1 MRKFI
6 MMAAVAGMFCMAGC
20 SDNDDPEPVIDPVM
34 TSEGVF
40 VVNTGN
46 MGGNIAGSLSY
57 LNYSSNTIANNVFY
71 DANGQYVGDTFN
83 DGIVYGDKIYLA
95 VDKSNVVHV
104 VNSETLKLEKT
115 IAMDATMSS
124 PRRLAAYDDKVYVT
138 LLTGYLAQIDPAT
151 MSVTKTIEVGPN
163 PEAVVVY
170 NDLLYVAVSD
180 GYNSAGDYANA
191 CVAVVDPK
199 TMTVT
204 KKIQAGKNLTDLAT
218 NGESL
223 FVLSSGEYEAGTWK
237 QINYGVKEIKN
248 DQASEILFPATMM
261 GMNATTLYYIDNG
274 YGASSISYGKYDL
287 KSGVTSS
294 WISGSDIKSPAGLG
308 VDALTGNTYV
318 LSYNLG
324 ESGYADYRAAG
335 YMARYDENDALK
347 GTYTVGI
354 GAVRVFFKNVE
365 KK

>member
-1 MRKFI
+1 MKKFLL
-6 MMAAVAGMFCMAGC
+6 MAAVAGVFCFTGC
-20 SDNDDPEPVIDPVM
+20 SDSDEPGPVIDPVM

-40 VVNTGN
+40 VVNSGN
-46 MGGNIAGSLSY
+46 LGGNIAGSLSY
-57 LNYSSNTIANNVFY
+57 LDYSTNTIANNVFY

-83 DGIVYGDKIYLA
+83 DGLVYGDKMYLA
-95 VDKSNVVHV
+95 VDNSNVVHV
-104 VNSETLKLEKT
+104 LNAGTLKLEKT

-124 PRRLAAYDDKVYVT
+124 PRRLAAYDGKVYLT
-138 LLTGYLAQIDPAT
+138 LFSGYLAQIDPAT
-151 MSVTKTIEVGPN
+151 MSVVKTIEVGPN
-163 PEAVVVY
+163 PEAVVAY
-170 NDLLYVAVSD
+170 NDKLYVAVSD

-261 GMNATTLYYIDNG
+261 GINATTLYYIDNG

-287 KSGVTSS
+287 KSGATSS

-308 VDALTGNTYV
+308 VDALSGNTYV
-318 LSYNLG
+318 ISYNLG
-324 ESGYADYRAAG
+324 ESGYADYKAAG

-354 GAVRVFFKNVE
+354 GAVRVFFNNVE
-365 KK
+365 R